1 MRYPYRNRCLMPM
14 ITAIILST
22 GSLSVPAVMAAE
34 TTPCLEE
41 IEKYCNHVKP
51 GEGILNCL
59 REHDKDLS
67 TVCRDKLEASNRKL
81 LKEQQLCAK
90 DIETFCKGV
99 VPGGGRILRCLSGHR
114 YELAPD
120 CREIVSARSKTAAE
134 ASKPVDKPDAKPAE
148 PPAMK
153 PVKKTTDSPTAK

>member
-1 MRYPYRNRCLMPM
+1 MRYPYRNRCFMPM
-14 ITAIILST
+14 ITALLLGVGTLSA
-22 GSLSVPAVMAAE
+22 PAVMAAE

-59 REHDKDLS
+59 QEHDKDLS
-67 TVCRDKLEASNRKL
+67 TVCRDKLEANYKKL
-81 LKEQQLCAK
+81 LKAKQICAK
-90 DIETFCKGV
+90 DIETFFKGV

-114 YELAPD
+114 DELAPD
-120 CREIVSARSKTAAE
+120 CREIVSARSKPAAE
-134 ASKPVDKPDAKPAE
+134 ASKPAE

-153 PVKKTTDSPTAK
+153 SVNKTTDSPTAN